1 MTDKTFA
8 FVITIVA
15 ALLASVVSFAAFAD
29 TPTVINY
36 PDGSTYTLKNGEE
49 IFVHPSNMYVKQEY
63 KNTGDVLFSKRV
75 PWLKRDYVEP
85 EATDADGLT
94 PGSPEW
100 CEVYVPFQNGYT
112 FNDVMWNKNC
122 VG

>member
-1 MTDKTFA
+1 MTDKTFV
-8 FVITIVA
+8 FVITSIA
-15 ALLASVVSFAAFAD
+15 ALLISLVSFAAFAD

-49 IFVHPSNMYVKQEY
+49 VFVAPGFLYVKQEY
-63 KNTGDVLFSKRV
+63 TNTGNILFSKRV
-75 PWLKRDYVEP
+75 PWPKRDYVEP

-100 CEVYVPFQNGYT
+100 CETYVPFQNGYT
-112 FNDVMWNKNC
+112 FTDGLWQSSC
-122 VG
+122 SG

>member
-36 PDGSTYTLKNGEE
+36 PDGSTYTLKNGEKV
-49 IFVHPSNMYVKQEY
+49 FVHPYDMYVKQEY
-63 KNTGDVLFSKRV
+63 TNTGNVLFSKRV
-75 PWLKRDYVEP
+75 PWPTRDYVEP
-85 EATDADGLT
+85 ETTDADGLT

-100 CEVYVPFQNGYT
+100 CEVYVPFQNGYMFT
-112 FNDVMWNKNC
+112 DGVWQRNC
-122 VG
+122 AG